1 MKWLALVVF
10 GAGIVAGAAYYLS
23 RVGSEKNSVLE
34 APPAWVI
41 AAQSSE
47 SAHPAQVIA
56 RKQDHIQASG
66 GQASVELKAPAA
78 AESTNT
84 KLDIAAVRQAV
95 DALTSPAVGYAQKR
109 AVWKKLK
116 ENGGLEQAIHELEQ
130 RVSSDSNSAENVAVL
145 GHAYIQK
152 CGTIS
157 DVREQGILAMQA
169 DKLFDT
175 ALNLDP
181 SNWEARFTKAVAL
194 SYWPPNMGKGEEVL
208 QQFTTL
214 IQQQETQ
221 PPQPEFAESYVW
233 LGEQYQKAGRNADAH
248 SVWERGAFLFPGN
261 DSLKGKLASLR

>member
-1 MKWLALVVF
+1 MKWLALIVF
-10 GAGIVAGAAYYLS
+10 GAGIVAGSAYYVG
-23 RVGSEKNSVLE
+23 RAGSEKTSGLE
-34 APPAWVI
+34 PPPAWVI

-47 SAHPAQVIA
+47 SAQSPQVIG
-56 RKQDHIQASG
+56 KKKNHIQASG
-66 GQASVELKAPAA
+66 SKASVELKGQAA
-78 AESTNT
+78 AEATNT
-84 KLDIAAVRQAV
+84 KVDVAAVRQAV
-95 DALTSPAVGYAQKR
+95 DALTSPAVSYAQKR
-109 AVWKKLK
+109 AVWKQLK
-116 ENGGLEQAIHELEQ
+116 ENGGFDQVIRELEQ
-130 RVSSDSNSAENVAVL
+130 HVVSDPGSAQNAAVL
-145 GHAYIQK
+145 GNAYIQK
-152 CGTIS
+152 CGTTS

-214 IQQQETQ
+214 IQQQETR

-233 LGEQYQKAGRNADAH
+233 LGEQYQKAGRNEDAQ

-261 DSLKGKLASLR
+261 DRLKGKLASSR